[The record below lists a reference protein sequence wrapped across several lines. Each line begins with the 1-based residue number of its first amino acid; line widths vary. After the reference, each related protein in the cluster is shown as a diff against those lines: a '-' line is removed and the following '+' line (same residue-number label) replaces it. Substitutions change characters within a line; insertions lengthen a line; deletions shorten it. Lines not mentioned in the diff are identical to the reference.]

1 MFQNFDGLKRS
12 DTQRLQIS
20 LPICLQTQ
28 LKEIKLN
35 RLSNKKIKEL
45 EEKYLN
51 FLKAVNRKYGIR
63 LTQQRISDLLFN
75 YILKNTSDLVSAYLL
90 SNKTHTTAEVGSHY
104 SSFEGNKLSNI
115 FFKATCD
122 LHDSLGL
129 VSDEKNLRE
138 SYLTDYLLFG
148 SHLYFK
154 EKHLKALQEHL
165 YSELKDTFNYADLR
179 KIHNALVLYL
189 IFWLK
194 FTIGLRAV
202 NDLIFSEKL
211 IDWSSGLV
219 VITDKETGA
228 GHTRVAWLTPK
239 VRAQLNVYQH
249 HLEKVIPNFS
259 ESMKLPK
266 VHGFLFF
273 IDDKGRYKP
282 ITPSRIID
290 FFPAWKLKNN
300 INRHYLRSRLSD
312 FSCPGELIDGFMGH
326 WEFGQSPFNK
336 FSSLSPFSFV
346 DQIKPFIYRVE
357 QEACWEV
364 ISV

>member
-12 DTQRLQIS
+12 NSQRLQVS
-20 LPICLQTQ
+20 LPITLKTQ
-28 LKEIKLN
+28 LKELKLYG
-35 RLSNKKIKEL
+35 LSNENIKEL
-45 EEKYLN
+45 EEKYRV

-75 YILKNTSDLVSAYLL
+75 SILKNTSDLVTAYLL

-104 SSFEGNKLSNI
+104 SSFEGNKLSRI
-115 FFKATCD
+115 LFKAACD
-122 LHDSLGL
+122 LHDHLG
-129 VSDEKNLRE
+129 VASEKKNLRE
-138 SYLTDYLLFG
+138 SYLTDNLLFG

-165 YSELKDTFNYADLR
+165 SSELKDTLKYTDLR
-179 KIHNALVLYL
+179 KTHNALVLYL

-202 NDLIFSEKL
+202 NDILFSENL
-211 IDWSSGLV
+211 IDWSSGLI

-228 GHTRVAWLTPK
+228 GHSRVAWLTPNF
-239 VRAQLNVYQH
+239 RAQLNVYQH
-249 HLEKVIPNFS
+249 HLEKVIPSFS

-273 IDDKGRYKP
+273 IDDKGRYKS

-312 FSCPGELIDGFMGH
+312 FCCPGELIDGFMGH
-326 WEFGQSPFNK
+326 WELGQSPFNK
-336 FSSLSPFSFV
+336 FSSTSPHLFV
-346 DQIKPFIYRVE
+346 QQIKPFISKVE
-357 QEACWEV
+357 FEAGWEV